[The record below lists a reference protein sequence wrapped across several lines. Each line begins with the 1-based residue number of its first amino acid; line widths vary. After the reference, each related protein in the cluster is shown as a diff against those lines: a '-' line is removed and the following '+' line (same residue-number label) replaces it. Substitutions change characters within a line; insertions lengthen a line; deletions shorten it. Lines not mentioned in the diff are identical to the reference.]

1 MPECTSKSLSIS
13 FEVLVLILLRSVLS
27 VGMSICACC
36 GLPVVDRNPEEFR
49 AACSS
54 TAEITGI
61 LMGSLKCITPLGV
74 RRADQQGSGSFFLT
88 LDILPTFSVGDGD
101 GH

>member
-1 MPECTSKSLSIS
+1 MPGCTSKSLSIS
-13 FEVLVLILLRSVLS
+13 FEVLVLILPRSDLS
-27 VGMSICACC
+27 VGVSICACC
-36 GLPVVDRNPEEFR
+36 GLPVVDRNPEELR

-74 RRADQQGSGSFFLT
+74 RRAGQQGIGELLFNTEHFTYIQYL
-88 LDILPTFSVGDGD
+88 
-101 GH
+101 